1 MVRYAQMKIPKLINL
16 QSDAYGDLHR
26 GKYNDKNIK
35 MVRKQI
41 YSD

>member
-1 MVRYAQMKIPKLINL
+1 MARYARIKISKLINL
-16 QSDAYGDLHR
+16 KSDAYADLYRRQDH
-26 GKYNDKNIK
+26 DKNIK